1 MQEEV
6 KTSRHKKIVWI
17 VMVAIFAALSSIL
30 YYFPKF
36 SLPFLFPSFLKIQ
49 FSNLPIIMIGF
60 LLGPL
65 AGITTLTIK
74 TLIALP
80 FSKTMFVGE
89 MADFIIGL
97 GVTLS
102 SSLIYKFKHT
112 KKGAILALIVSF
124 LVWIGLAVI
133 ANRFVL
139 IPFYLKLYFKDDV
152 SALVGA
158 LSIIKNIDESNYL
171 RYYTLFAVIP
181 FNAIIA
187 FVVNI
192 VTYFTYKKLSNLL
205 HSKIEF

>member
-74 TLIALP
+74 TLIALN
-80 FSKTMFVGE
+80 KTNQKRCDEFV
-89 MADFIIGL
+89 
-97 GVTLS
+97 
-102 SSLIYKFKHT
+102 
-112 KKGAILALIVSF
+112 
-124 LVWIGLAVI
+124 
-133 ANRFVL
+133 R
-139 IPFYLKLYFKDDV
+139 
-152 SALVGA
+152 
-158 LSIIKNIDESNYL
+158 
-171 RYYTLFAVIP
+171 
-181 FNAIIA
+181 
-187 FVVNI
+187 
-192 VTYFTYKKLSNLL
+192 
-205 HSKIEF
+205 KIEDAACAYTSMSKVVCNRNACNTISLSTLISEGFIEEEIDVCTGNSINENQTVTISWPNNEKTCTYNGGRTYER